1 MQGYR
6 SGCKNTQIF
15 QKNLELENMT
25 SKLSKN
31 VSNVSLAPLV
41 RILCLHV
48 DPLGQGKK
56 NEKMTFFG
64 KIWKFTKFDLW
75 IKP

>member
-15 QKNLELENMT
+15 QKILELENMT

-56 NEKMTFFG
+56 RKNDIF
-64 KIWKFTKFDLW
+64 WKNLE
-75 IKP
+75 IH